1 MVFEFIDFQACIS
14 NNSSHGGGIYFT
26 EGNEGN
32 KGQTEMRDP

>member
-1 MVFEFIDFQACIS
+1 MGSGFPYWRCLQKFF
-14 NNSSHGGGIYFT
+14 FT